1 MNLFKLNQNFDT
13 IVAMIDDENNE
24 INEQTLFDTLESIKL
39 SREVTLDNIA
49 TLIEKNKAYAVAYAE
64 KVKQLQ
70 SEKKRLEKVNDSLQ
84 SYMTRAMDDAGL
96 KELQTENHVLK
107 PRNYKASVVIDNTH
121 AIPDQYMVSKLTIMP
136 DKTAIYKA
144 LKAGE
149 EVPGVHTKPNRKTVI
164 K

>member
-13 IVAMIDDENNE
+13 IIAMIDDENNE

-49 TLIEKNKAYAVAYAE
+49 TLIEKNKAYAAAYAE

-70 SEKKRLEKVNDSLQ
+70 GEKKRLEKVNDSLQ
-84 SYMTRAMDDAGL
+84 SYMTSAMDDAGL
-96 KELQTENHVLK
+96 KELKTENHVLK

>member
-1 MNLFKLNQNFDT
+1 MNLFDLNENYRKVEALFDNGAD
-13 IVAMIDDENNE
+13 VS
-24 INEQTLFDTLESIKL
+24 EQALKDTLESIGEA
-39 SREVTLDNIA
+39 RDVMLDRVA
-49 TLIEKNKAYAVAYAE
+49 FLIERNTAKGDFYAKKIKELQLAKKSAE
-64 KVKQLQ
+64 NTVNRLQ
-70 SEKKRLEKVNDSLQ
+70 G
-84 SYMTRAMDDAGL
+84 YMTSAMDDAGL

-107 PRNYKASVVIDNTH
+107 PRNYKESVVVDNAS
-121 AIPDQYMVSKLTIMP
+121 AIPDQFMVSKLTIMP

>member
-1 MNLFKLNQNFDT
+1 MNLFELNENYRKVESLFDDGAE
-13 IVAMIDDENNE
+13 VS
-24 INEQTLFDTLESIKL
+24 EQALKDTLESISEARDVK
-39 SREVTLDNIA
+39 LDNIA
-49 TLIEKNKAYAVAYAE
+49 FLIERNIAKGDFYAKKIKE
-64 KVKQLQ
+64 LQ
-70 SEKKRLEKVNDSLQ
+70 SAKKSAENTVNRLNA
-84 SYMTRAMDDAGL
+84 YMTSAMDDAGL

-121 AIPDQYMVSKLTIMP
+121 AIPDQYMVSKLTIAP

>member
-1 MNLFKLNQNFDT
+1 MNIFELNDNYRKVEALF
-13 IVAMIDDENNE
+13 DDGADVS
-24 INEQTLFDTLESIKL
+24 EQVLKDTLESIGEA
-39 SREVTLDNIA
+39 RDVTLDRLA
-49 TLIEKNKAYAVAYAE
+49 FLIERNTAKGDFYAKKIKELQLAKKSAE
-64 KVKQLQ
+64 NTVD
-70 SEKKRLEKVNDSLQ
+70 RLNA
-84 SYMTRAMDDAGL
+84 YMTSAMDDAGL

>member
-1 MNLFKLNQNFDT
+1 MNLFELNENYRKVESLFDDGAE
-13 IVAMIDDENNE
+13 VS
-24 INEQTLFDTLESIKL
+24 EQALKDTLESISEARDVK
-39 SREVTLDNIA
+39 LDNIA
-49 TLIEKNKAYAVAYAE
+49 FLIERNIAKGDFYAKKIKE
-64 KVKQLQ
+64 LQ
-70 SEKKRLEKVNDSLQ
+70 SAKKSAENTVNRLNA
-84 SYMTRAMDDAGL
+84 YMTSAMDDAGL

-121 AIPDQYMVSKLTIMP
+121 VIPDQYMVSKLTIMP

>member
-1 MNLFKLNQNFDT
+1 MHLFELNEKFDA
-13 IVAMIDDENNE
+13 IVAMIEDDDNG
-24 INEQTLFDTLESIKL
+24 IDKQVLIDTLESIELDRDLK
-39 SREVTLDNIA
+39 LDNLA
-49 TLIEKNKAYAVAYAE
+49 TLIERNNAYINAYAE
-64 KVKQLQ
+64 KQKKLQAAKKQLQ
-70 SEKKRLEKVNDSLQ
+70 TANERFQ
-84 SYMTRAMDDAGL
+84 WYMTQTMDQAGM
-96 KELQTENHVLK
+96 KELKTENHMLR

>member
-1 MNLFKLNQNFDT
+1 MNLFDLNENYRKVEALFDDGT
-13 IVAMIDDENNE
+13 NVS
-24 INEQTLFDTLESIKL
+24 EQVLKDTLESIGEA
-39 SREVTLDNIA
+39 RDVMLDRVA
-49 TLIEKNKAYAVAYAE
+49 FLIERNTAKGDFYAKKIKELQLAKKSAE
-64 KVKQLQ
+64 NTVN
-70 SEKKRLEKVNDSLQ
+70 RLNA
-84 SYMTRAMDDAGL
+84 YMTSAMDDAGL

-121 AIPDQYMVSKLTIMP
+121 AIPDQYMVSKLTIAP

>member
-1 MNLFKLNQNFDT
+1 MAKKSAENTVNRLN
-13 IVAMIDDENNE
+13 A
-24 INEQTLFDTLESIKL
+24 
-39 SREVTLDNIA
+39 
-49 TLIEKNKAYAVAYAE
+49 
-64 KVKQLQ
+64 
-70 SEKKRLEKVNDSLQ
+70 
-84 SYMTRAMDDAGL
+84 YMTSAMDDAGL

-121 AIPDQYMVSKLTIMP
+121 AIPDQYMVSKLTIAP

>member
-1 MNLFKLNQNFDT
+1 MNLFELNENYRKVESLFDDGAE
-13 IVAMIDDENNE
+13 VS
-24 INEQTLFDTLESIKL
+24 EQALKDTLESISEARDVK
-39 SREVTLDNIA
+39 LDNIA
-49 TLIEKNKAYAVAYAE
+49 FLIERNIAKGDFYAKKIKELQLAKKSAE
-64 KVKQLQ
+64 NAVNRLQ
-70 SEKKRLEKVNDSLQ
+70 A
-84 SYMTRAMDDAGL
+84 YMTSAMDDAGL

-121 AIPDQYMVSKLTIMP
+121 AIPDQYMVSKLTIAP

>member
-1 MNLFKLNQNFDT
+1 MNLFELNENYRKVESLFDDGAE
-13 IVAMIDDENNE
+13 VS
-24 INEQTLFDTLESIKL
+24 EQALKDTLESISEARDVK
-39 SREVTLDNIA
+39 LDNIA
-49 TLIEKNKAYAVAYAE
+49 FLIERNIAKGDFYAKKIKE
-64 KVKQLQ
+64 LQ
-70 SEKKRLEKVNDSLQ
+70 SAKKSAENTVKRLNV
-84 SYMTRAMDDAGL
+84 YMTSAMDDAGL

-107 PRNYKASVVIDNTH
+107 PCNYKASVVIDNTH

>member
-1 MNLFKLNQNFDT
+1 MNLFELNDNYRK
-13 IVAMIDDENNE
+13 VEA
-24 INEQTLFDTLESIKL
+24 LFDDGADVSEQALKDTFESIGEA
-39 SREVTLDNIA
+39 RDTTLDHIAFLIERNIA
-49 TLIEKNKAYAVAYAE
+49 KGDFYAKKIKELQLAKKSAE
-64 KVKQLQ
+64 NTVN
-70 SEKKRLEKVNDSLQ
+70 RLNA
-84 SYMTRAMDDAGL
+84 YMTSAMDDAGL

>member
-1 MNLFKLNQNFDT
+1 MNLFDLNENYRKVEALFDNGAD
-13 IVAMIDDENNE
+13 VS
-24 INEQTLFDTLESIKL
+24 EQALKDTLESIGEA
-39 SREVTLDNIA
+39 RDVMLDRVA
-49 TLIEKNKAYAVAYAE
+49 FLIERNTAKGDFYAKKIKELQLAKKSAE
-64 KVKQLQ
+64 NTVN
-70 SEKKRLEKVNDSLQ
+70 RLNA
-84 SYMTRAMDDAGL
+84 YMTSAMDDAGL

-121 AIPDQYMVSKLTIMP
+121 VIPDQYMVSKLTIMP

>member
-13 IVAMIDDENNE
+13 IVSMIDDEDNE

-84 SYMTRAMDDAGL
+84 SYMTQAMDDAGL

>member
-1 MNLFKLNQNFDT
+1 MNLFELNENYRKVESLFDDGAE
-13 IVAMIDDENNE
+13 VS
-24 INEQTLFDTLESIKL
+24 EQALKDTLESISEARDVK
-39 SREVTLDNIA
+39 LDNIA
-49 TLIEKNKAYAVAYAE
+49 FLIERNIAKGDFYAKKIKE
-64 KVKQLQ
+64 LQLA
-70 SEKKRLEKVNDSLQ
+70 KKSTENTINHLNA
-84 SYMTRAMDDAGL
+84 YMTSAMDDAGL

-107 PRNYKASVVIDNTH
+107 PRNYKASVVVDDTSM
-121 AIPDQYMVSKLTIMP
+121 IPDQYMVTKTTVTP

>member
-1 MNLFKLNQNFDT
+1 MNLFDLNENYIKVEALFDNGAD
-13 IVAMIDDENNE
+13 VS
-24 INEQTLFDTLESIKL
+24 EQALKDTLESIGEA
-39 SREVTLDNIA
+39 RDVMLDRVA
-49 TLIEKNKAYAVAYAE
+49 FLIERNTAKGDFYAKKIKE
-64 KVKQLQ
+64 LQLA
-70 SEKKRLEKVNDSLQ
+70 KKSASNTVNRLQ
-84 SYMTRAMDDAGL
+84 GYMTSAMDDAGL
-96 KELQTENHVLK
+96 KELQTENHVLT

>member
-1 MNLFKLNQNFDT
+1 MNLFELNENYRKVEALFDDGAD
-13 IVAMIDDENNE
+13 VS
-24 INEQTLFDTLESIKL
+24 EQALKDTLESIGEA
-39 SREVTLDNIA
+39 RDTTLDHVA
-49 TLIEKNKAYAVAYAE
+49 FLIERNTAKGDFYAKKIKELQLAKKSAE
-64 KVKQLQ
+64 NTVNRLQ
-70 SEKKRLEKVNDSLQ
+70 N
-84 SYMTRAMDDAGL
+84 YMTSAMDDAGL

-121 AIPDQYMVSKLTIMP
+121 AIPDKYMVSKLTIAP

-144 LKAGE
+144 IKAGE